1 MVRPVG
7 HPLHRRAVTVHDL
20 REEFLARCQ
29 ARNLSD
35 RTIQW
40 YEDRSQQFAK
50 WRVEASS
57 QPRHSTL
64 VARLR
69 GSHRLRFA

>member
-7 HPLHRRAVTVHDL
+7 HPLRRRAVTIYDL

-29 ARNLSD
+29 ARNLNE

-40 YEDRSQQFAK
+40 VRGPEPAVRGVVRLAGDR
-50 WRVEASS
+50 
-57 QPRHSTL
+57 PR
-64 VARLR
+64 
-69 GSHRLRFA
+69 G